1 MGYSPILRPIVKS
14 PRLHQLIEEL
24 TDIWEKEQ
32 KRRLEFY
39 DWVTPEIKAEFIDGE
54 IIVHSPVRSLHNQV
68 LLNINNLIF
77 NFVNISN
84 LGYVGY
90 EKVMVR
96 LHRNDFEPDL
106 VFFKKEK
113 SMYFD
118 KELTIFPVPDF
129 VVEIL
134 SVSTEE
140 RDKGIKLED
149 YEYNGVLEYW
159 IVDADVN
166 EIHQNIL
173 VGSKYVKKT
182 LQAGESITSHAIDGF
197 TCKVDAFFD
206 QTENIKALSELV
218 K

>member
-1 MGYSPILRPIVKS
+1 
-14 PRLHQLIEEL
+14 
-24 TDIWEKEQ
+24 
-32 KRRLEFY
+32 
-39 DWVTPEIKAEFIDGE
+39 
-54 IIVHSPVRSLHNQV
+54 
-68 LLNINNLIF
+68 
-77 NFVNISN
+77 
-84 LGYVGY
+84 
-90 EKVMVR
+90 
-96 LHRNDFEPDL
+96 
-106 VFFKKEK
+106 
-113 SMYFD
+113 MYFD

-197 TCKVDAFFD
+197 TCKVDAFLTK
-206 QTENIKALSELV
+206 QRILKLCQNL
-218 K
+218 